1 MGVSY
6 APGLLH
12 GWGRGATI
20 AWFYGD
26 VGGKER
32 RRGFGRGEKKKAG
45 KARAGGFRVTSAAA
59 ITGSPDGA
67 QGPYRTPDGK
77 LDTGGKKT
85 KDTDT
90 GNTSVTVI

>member
-1 MGVSY
+1 MATEPAVRPAMDSTCAAERPAPAWLEASMGVSY

-32 RRGFGRGEKKKAG
+32 RRGFGRGEKKK
-45 KARAGGFRVTSAAA
+45 RE
-59 ITGSPDGA
+59 
-67 QGPYRTPDGK
+67 K
-77 LDTGGKKT
+77 LEPAVFG
-85 KDTDT
+85 
-90 GNTSVTVI
+90 